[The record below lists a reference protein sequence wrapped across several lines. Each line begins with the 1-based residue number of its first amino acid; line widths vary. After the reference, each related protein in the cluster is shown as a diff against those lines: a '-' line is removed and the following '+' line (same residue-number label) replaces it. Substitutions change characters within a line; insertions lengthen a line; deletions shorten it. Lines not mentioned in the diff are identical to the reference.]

1 VTARSVVA
9 MSSLPTGLLAAL
21 TLVGGYA
28 VAAATGVRALGG
40 VVLLAGLAV
49 CAALWRRQGG
59 TRRAAVLVV
68 VFVALFAASHLLAL
82 AVGAWP
88 SVLLVAAAM
97 FAASH
102 SLADRAPATVA
113 R

>member
-1 VTARSVVA
+1 MT
-9 MSSLPTGLLAAL
+9 SLPTGLLAAL
-21 TLVGGYA
+21 TLVVGYA
-28 VAAATGVRALGG
+28 VAAGTGVRALGG

-49 CAALWRRQGG
+49 CAALWRRRVG
-59 TRRAAVLVV
+59 TRRTAVLVV
-68 VFVALFAASHLLAL
+68 VFVALFVASHLLAL

-97 FAASH
+97 FAAAYG
-102 SLADRAPATVA
+102 LADRAPATVS